1 MYFFLCLYKSFSLLA
16 LGAFDC
22 IIEDLTG
29 FLFGVGQV
37 ALRVLFPQ
45 DEESGSGAGADHKP
59 DQEPYKDRYRHRK

>member
-22 IIEDLTG
+22 IIQDLTG

-45 DEESGSGAGADHKP
+45 DKEGGSRARADHKA
-59 DQEPYKDRYRHRK
+59 DQNENKRHRK